1 MMKIQE
7 KRAFKRFKFNKILK
21 VSTVVSSK
29 SGLIYEVQ
37 PQLFEVFSHDMSE
50 GGLRIQNMKRFEKDA
65 IFKVN
70 LEFERN
76 NVVETFG
83 KITWADRYQCGMNFL
98 LLGPEFKNK
107 VRQLA
112 LRTALHD
119 RI

>member
-1 MMKIQE
+1 MKIQE
-7 KRAFKRFKFNKILK
+7 KRLFKRFRFNKILK
-21 VSTVVSSK
+21 ASTVVPSK

-37 PQLFEVFSHDMSE
+37 PQLFEIFSRDMSE
-50 GGLRIQNMKRFEKDA
+50 CGLGIQNMNRLEKDA
-65 IFKVN
+65 ILKVSF
-70 LEFERN
+70 EFERN

-83 KITWADRYQCGMNFL
+83 KITWADRYQCGLNFL
-98 LLGPEFKNK
+98 VLGTEFKNK